1 MYLTSSVKLFML
13 VSMTNFNAYISNLS
27 PVWPVSRQ
35 QAIFAEHGIEQTH
48 QDELTADERR
58 GYRLNGLPD
67 REMMFRP
74 STRQGD
80 RTICVASL
88 ACLAR
93 NAEDLMV
100 VLSRAAELNTTIRD
114 LSANINIKP
123 NARTKDMKL
132 ASELFAKGRKREREL
147 VRGQTGGRKSGG
159 LRAQLARDTARKFE
173 ADWQDFKK
181 TNQQIAKESGLSV
194 NTLKL
199 YLGRRAEARA
209 RYLGKLKR
217 GTHAPR
223 SAELDE
229 MADIPFLYLMR
240 REDGVYK
247 IGFSANPKQ
256 RVLDLRHQ
264 FKKRFKIVQTWQRRD
279 AYRVEKF
286 AHNILKKRLHLESE
300 GWETFKAPRKVLIA
314 AIEEAIRRIECPT
327 KQ

>member
-1 MYLTSSVKLFML
+1 
-13 VSMTNFNAYISNLS
+13 MTIQKAYISNLS

-35 QAIFAEHGIEQTH
+35 EAILAGIDATIYR
-48 QDELTADERR
+48 DELPSAERR
-58 GYRLNGLPD
+58 GYRVDGLPE
-67 REMMFRP
+67 RGQMLRP
-74 STRQGD
+74 SSREAGQ
-80 RTICVASL
+80 IIFVASIGV
-88 ACLAR
+88 LAR
-93 NAEDLMV
+93 NAEDLML
-100 VLSRAAELNTTIRD
+100 VLAQIAERKATIRD
-114 LSANINIKP
+114 LSAKIDIKP
-123 NARTKDMKL
+123 NATTKDLNVVTKVFIE
-132 ASELFAKGRKREREL
+132 ARKRAIESER
-147 VRGQTGGRKSGG
+147 GKTGGQKSGG
-159 LRAQLARDTARKFE
+159 LRAQLAKETAVKFE
-173 ADWQDFKK
+173 GEWQDFKK
-181 TNQQIAKESGLSV
+181 TNQQIAKDSGLSV

-217 GTHAPR
+217 GTHTAR
-223 SAELDE
+223 SAEQDE
-229 MADIPFLYLMR
+229 MADIPYLYLMH

-247 IGFSANPKQ
+247 IGFSSNPKQ
-256 RVLDLRHQ
+256 RALDLRHQ

>member
-1 MYLTSSVKLFML
+1 MYLTFTVKLFIL
-13 VSMTNFNAYISNLS
+13 TSMTNLKGYISNLS
-27 PVWPVSRQ
+27 VVWPVSRQ
-35 QAIFAEHGIEQTH
+35 QSVFDAHSIEVQY
-48 QDELTADERR
+48 QDDLGADERR

-67 REMMFRP
+67 RETMLRP
-74 STRQGD
+74 SQRNSN
-80 RTICVASL
+80 RIFCVASL
-88 ACLAR
+88 ACFAR
-93 NAEDLMV
+93 NGDDLV
-100 VLSRAAELNTTIRD
+100 AALSKAASVGATIRD
-114 LSANINIKP
+114 LSAGFDITP
-123 NARTKDMKL
+123 NAKAKDLKI
-132 ASELFAKGRKREREL
+132 ATEAFAKGRMREKEL

-159 LRAQLARDTARKFE
+159 VRANAAKELALKFE

-181 TNQQIAKESGLSV
+181 TNQEISKESGLSV

-217 GTHAPR
+217 GTHYPR
-223 SAELDE
+223 TPEAG
-229 MADIPFLYLMR
+229 ADGPIPFLYLMR

-286 AHNILKKRLHLESE
+286 VHNILKKRLHLESE
-300 GWETFKAPRKVLIA
+300 GWETFKAPRKVVIA
-314 AIEEAIRRIECPT
+314 AIEEAIRRIECPK

>member
-1 MYLTSSVKLFML
+1 MFLTANVKHYILA
-13 VSMTNFNAYISNLS
+13 SMTNQKLYFSNLS
-27 PVWPVSRQ
+27 PVWPVTRQ
-35 QAIFAEHGIEQTH
+35 RAVLTGIEGVEYC
-48 QDELTADERR
+48 DELDSSERR
-58 GYRLNGLPD
+58 GFRLDGLPE
-67 REMMFRP
+67 RGQMLRP
-74 STRQGD
+74 SQRGEHGQ
-80 RTICVASL
+80 TIFVASL

-93 NAEDLMV
+93 NAEDLML
-100 VLSRAAELNTTIRD
+100 VLTQAAERNAIVRD
-114 LSANINIKP
+114 VSAQLDIKP
-123 NARTKDMKL
+123 KARTR
-132 ASELFAKGRKREREL
+132 ELQNAAKIFAEARKRAMEE
-147 VRGQTGGRKSGG
+147 VRGRTGGQKSGG
-159 LRAQLARDTARKFE
+159 LRAQLAKDTALKFE

-223 SAELDE
+223 SAEQDE
-229 MADIPFLYLMR
+229 IADIPYLYLMR

-256 RVLDLRHQ
+256 RALDLRHQ
-264 FKKRFKIVQTWQRRD
+264 FKKRFKIIQTWQRRD
-279 AYRVEKF
+279 AYRLEKF
-286 AHNILKKRLHLESE
+286 VHNLLKKRLHLESE
-300 GWETFKAPRKVLIA
+300 GWETFKAPKKVIIA